1 MVFFVLFLL
10 TFDKVKLKMP
20 GKRNLRR
27 ENEIRRMMTKKR
39 RTEKVMLDYIK
50 TLHPGVFNEA
60 STYYLDLDR
69 MYPNKG
75 DLTKTAEFQALLTNK
90 VATMNNFQLKIQ
102 LLDSGTATTIT
113 TTPTAEA
120 RPDPEPEK
128 TPATEAMPD
137 PEPEKTPATEA
148 MPDPEP
154 EKTPAAE
161 ETPTPAAE
169 TTLPK
174 ALGTTTDPAS
184 ETMSFLPELDERTL
198 EQLIAELQQ
207 DPVMADFLDNID
219 FELDDCPLW

>member
-1 MVFFVLFLL
+1 
-10 TFDKVKLKMP
+10 MP
-20 GKRNLRR
+20 KNRNLHR

-39 RTEKVMLDYIK
+39 RAEKVMLDYVK

-60 STYYLDLDR
+60 STYYHDLDR

-75 DLTKTAEFQALLTNK
+75 DLTKTTEFQALLTNK

-102 LLDSGTATTIT
+102 LLDSGTATMIT

-120 RPDPEPEK
+120 MPDPEPEK

-154 EKTPAAE
+154 EKHRRQKKHQHRQQKQRYPR
-161 ETPTPAAE
+161 
-169 TTLPK
+169 L
-174 ALGTTTDPAS
+174 LGQPQT
-184 ETMSFLPELDERTL
+184 
-198 EQLIAELQQ
+198 Q
-207 DPVMADFLDNID
+207 
-219 FELDDCPLW
+219 